1 MFMTDFL
8 YVHSNYILR
17 ILLAGICGII
27 IGYERKNRAKE
38 AGVRTHCMVAC
49 GAALMMVVSK
59 YAFEDITL
67 LPAIAKVDV
76 ARIASSIVSGVGF
89 LGAGMIFV
97 RRNTVS
103 GLTTAAGIWVT
114 AGIGMAIGAG
124 LYLEGIA
131 TTVIVL
137 MIQIFLHNHGILGKS
152 YKTKRLAFYGITNDN
167 FVEETTSKLAHFEAT
182 LQEVNIK
189 KNIGDGTLEYKLIIE
204 MPSTVSEKA
213 IIDSFDCNCEIT
225 SNF

>member
-1 MFMTDFL
+1 MAEFL
-8 YVHSNYILR
+8 FVHFSYILR
-17 ILLAGICGII
+17 ILVAGICGIL

-49 GAALMMVVSK
+49 GAALVMVVSK
-59 YAFEDITL
+59 YAFSDVSM
-67 LPAIAKVDV
+67 LPEIAKVDV

-97 RRNTVS
+97 RRNMVS

-114 AGIGMAIGAG
+114 AGIGMAIGGG

-131 TTVIVL
+131 TTIIVL
-137 MIQIFLHNHGILGKS
+137 MIQIFLHNKGVFSKS
-152 YKTKRLAFYGITNDN
+152 YKTKRISFYNITDGD
-167 FVEETTSKLAHFEAT
+167 FLKDATSKLAQLEASV
-182 LQEVNIK
+182 QDVNIK
-189 KNIGDGTLEYKLIIE
+189 KDIEDNTLEYKLIIE

-213 IIDSFDCNCEIT
+213 IIDQFDCNCEIT
-225 SNF
+225 SNY